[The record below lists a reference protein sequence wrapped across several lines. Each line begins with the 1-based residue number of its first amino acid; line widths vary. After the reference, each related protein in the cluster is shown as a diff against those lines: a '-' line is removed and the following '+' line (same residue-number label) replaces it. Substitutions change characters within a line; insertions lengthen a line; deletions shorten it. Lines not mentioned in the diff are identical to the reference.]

1 MTRPFTARLLTA
13 LALIACCGV
22 ASAQTVTIS
31 KESGETETVATEA
44 AEPATAEPAT
54 AEPAR
59 TCLRSTGSRI
69 VEAQNR
75 RAERDGKPQRCSNA
89 FGRVYTADDLDS
101 SGHANIADAL
111 RSLDP
116 RIR

>member
-13 LALIACCGV
+13 LALVACCGV

-44 AEPATAEPAT
+44 AEPAT